1 MKLRFVTTI
10 TLVLCIAAC
19 SKKEYDLSDGLNK
32 EMTLFGEEISIPIG
46 SIGPLTLEYAMGSIG
61 KIEGL
66 GSIVA
71 EYIKEDPDGTLYLED
86 KGDIYRNNIYEIEK
100 EMGDVSE
107 NRTWSAGDQSGYVGG
122 MVGMLGFINIM
133 PCSQS
138 LTISASNPL
147 RVDVPAS
154 CSAAVG
160 CSGAS
165 GSTSIPLDA
174 LNNVTLKK
182 RTTEEIFSLSFP
194 DDVSSTVSSITLSN
208 LSLEM
213 PANPTSK
220 IADKTGDLFLAFSY
234 YYKCGITVGEKFS
247 FPLTNISTGQINL
260 PLSKYE
266 LKKCEVELELENT
279 IPMSV
284 TIDNVRVLKP
294 RESKSDEAVVDEN
307 ITITSGIT
315 VAGGSPQKP
324 ATTNIKLTV
333 EAASGVIPDI
343 PELLLDLKL
352 NAQPDLGIVPL
363 STKQGVY
370 VKSSS
375 AKLSGGI
382 TIGRNE

>member
-1 MKLRFVTTI
+1 MNRIIFLITTA
-10 TLVLCIAAC
+10 LCVAAC
-19 SKKEYDLSDGLNK
+19 SHKEYDLSEGLNK
-32 EMTLFGEEISIPIG
+32 EITLFGDEISLPIG
-46 SIGPLTLEYAMGSIG
+46 SIGPVTLEYAMGSLG

-71 EYIKEDPDGTLYLED
+71 EYIKEDSDGTLYLED
-86 KGDIYRNNIYEIEK
+86 KGDIYRRNIYEIEK

-107 NRTWSAGDQSGYVGG
+107 DRTWSAGYQSGYVGG
-122 MVGMLGFINIM
+122 MVGMLGFINLM
-133 PCSQS
+133 PCCQS

-160 CSGAS
+160 CSGAD

-182 RTTEEIFSLSFP
+182 RTIEEIFSLSVP
-194 DDVSSTVSSITLSN
+194 DDVSAPVTSIVFSN
-208 LSLEM
+208 LSLGM
-213 PANPTSK
+213 PADPTSM
-220 IADKTGDLFLAFSY
+220 IADKTGNLFLAFSY

-247 FPLTNISTGQINL
+247 FPLSNISTGQVNL
-260 PLSKYE
+260 PLGKYE
-266 LKKCEVELELENT
+266 LKKCEVELEIENT

-284 TIDNVRVLKP
+284 TIENVRVLKP
-294 RESKSDEAVVDEN
+294 RGSKEEEAVVNEN
-307 ITITSGIT
+307 ISITSGIT

-324 ATTNIKLTV
+324 STTNIKLTV
-333 EAASGVIPDI
+333 EATEGVIPDI

-363 STKQGVY
+363 TTKQGVY

-375 AKLSGGI
+375 AKISGGI